1 MAFQTP
7 ITIKEVLTNI
17 RERRYA
23 LPSIQRELV
32 WRPSQIERLFDSLM
46 RGYPIGAFL
55 FWRVKPGSAEKY
67 KFYDFVLNYHEKDAP
82 HNQPQNTLYT
92 NSDLV
97 AILDGQQRLT
107 ALNIGLC
114 GSYASKLP
122 RLWWNNP
129 DAFPKRQLYLN
140 LLDVPDEDDDGMLY
154 EFKFLSDQDAKDRNE
169 KTHWYRVA
177 DILKVEDSADLIDAV
192 HDMELGATREPL
204 KILTRLHRVVHDAG
218 IISYYE
224 EKEQDLNKVLNIFV
238 RTNSG
243 GTQLSYSDILMSIA
257 TAQWDRYDAREEI
270 HGLVDE
276 INRIGNGF
284 SFPKDFVLKAGLML
298 SDIND
303 IRFKVTNFNAD
314 NMSKIQDEWERI
326 KESVRNTVELA
337 ADFGYSS
344 ANLSANNAL
353 LPIAYYI
360 HRNQLGNDLSK
371 NRTDR
376 KAIKLWL
383 IKSLLK
389 RGVWGSGLDTLLL
402 AIRSAIRDSSS
413 DGFPSDDIEAMMR
426 RRGKSLAFEN
436 EELEDLVDTPFSDRR
451 AYGILA
457 LLYPFIDVQKNQFHV
472 DHVFP
477 RAQMTE
483 SKLRRAGVPEEDIQT
498 CLDRVNRIGNLQLL
512 TGLVNQEKSA
522 KLPSEWLRV
531 EYPDPRSRKEHSDRH
546 DLGDVPEELTGFN
559 QFYEARRERMLARLS
574 RILGVRRN
582 VVTESEEPR

>member
-7 ITIKEVLTNI
+7 ITIKEVLGNI
-17 RERRYA
+17 HERRYA
-23 LPSIQRELV
+23 LPAIQRELV
-32 WRPSQIERLFDSLM
+32 WRTDQIERLFDSLM

-55 FWRVKPGSAEKY
+55 FWRVKPESAKDY
-67 KFYDFVLNYHEKDAP
+67 KFYDFVLDYHERDAR
-82 HNQPQNTLYT
+82 HNQPLNVTHT
-92 NSDLV
+92 ESDLIAV
-97 AILDGQQRLT
+97 LDGQQRLT
-107 ALNIGLC
+107 ALNIGLR

-122 RLWWNNP
+122 RLWWNSP
-129 DAFPKRQLYLN
+129 HAFPKRQLYLN

-154 EFKFLSDQDAKDRNE
+154 EFKFLNDQDAKERNE
-169 KTHWYRVA
+169 RTYWYQVA
-177 DILKVEDSADLIDAV
+177 DILKVKDSPDLIDAV
-192 HDMELGATREPL
+192 HDMELGATRDPL
-204 KILTRLHRVVHDAG
+204 KILTRLHRIVHDDG

-270 HGLVDE
+270 HGLVDD
-276 INRIGNGF
+276 INQIGNGF

-314 NMSKIQDEWERI
+314 NMSKIQDEWGRI
-326 KESVRNTVELA
+326 RESVRNTVELA

-360 HRNQLGNDLSK
+360 HRNKLGNDLSK
-371 NRTDR
+371 NRVDHDV
-376 KAIKLWL
+376 IKQWL

-389 RGVWGSGLDTLLL
+389 RGVWGSGLDTLLF
-402 AIRSAIRDSSS
+402 AIRNSSAN
-413 DGFPSDDIEAMMR
+413 GFPSDDIEAMMR
-426 RRGKSLAFEN
+426 RRGKSLAFDD
-436 EELEDLVDTPFSDRR
+436 EELEDLIDASYGDRR
-451 AYGILA
+451 VYGILA
-457 LLYPFIDVQKNQFHV
+457 LLYPFIDVQTNQFHV

-483 SKLRRAGVPEEDIQT
+483 SKLKMAGVPEEDIQT
-498 CLDRVNRIGNLQLL
+498 YLDRVNRIANLQLL
-512 TGLVNQEKSA
+512 PGIVNQEKSA

-531 EYPDPRSRKEHSDRH
+531 EYPDPRSAKEHVSLH
-546 DLGDVPEELTGFN
+546 DLGDVPEDITGFN
-559 QFYEARRERMLARLS
+559 NFYEARREWMLTRL
-574 RILGVRRN
+574 RGILGVRRN
-582 VVTESEEPR
+582 VVTESEKG